1 LQKKYDCENITTAF
15 SVVVVFFLLFSC
27 STTIT
32 EQINLELSSG
42 EVPTLHTSDVTT
54 VISDSGITRYRI
66 YTPVWNVYDKASQP
80 YWEFPDGVHFER
92 FDENLIVDAN
102 VHCEYAK
109 FLEREKIWELKGNIR
124 ATNIKG
130 ELFETEQLFW
140 NQKTEKIYSDSLV
153 TITQEDYIINAQGF
167 ESNQQMT
174 KYTWKQTQG
183 IFPVKEEEEE
193 QN

>member
-1 LQKKYDCENITTAF
+1 LT
-15 SVVVVFFLLFSC
+15 
-27 STTIT
+27 
-32 EQINLELSSG
+32 
-42 EVPTLHTSDVTT
+42 
-54 VISDSGITRYRI
+54 
-66 YTPVWNVYDKASQP
+66 
-80 YWEFPDGVHFER
+80 
-92 FDENLIVDAN
+92 VDAN

-109 FLEREKIWELKGNIR
+109 FLEKEKIWELKGNVR

-140 NQKTEKIYSDSLV
+140 NQRTEKIYSDSLV

-183 IFPVKEEEEE
+183 IFPVEEEEE

>member
-1 LQKKYDCENITTAF
+1 MQKKYDCENITTAF